1 MAHDTHTRL
10 DGSCHRG
17 ARVARVSFWR
27 AAIGVNQTKAALFI
41 YNGYIPLRTAVGNF
55 IAAAPA
61 IGVRS
66 SLGPED
72 PSLQILQKLRPT
84 TIL

>member
-1 MAHDTHTRL
+1 MILTPGLTGLVIAVLVLHVFPL
-10 DGSCHRG
+10 
-17 ARVARVSFWR
+17 ARC
-27 AAIGVNQTKAALFI
+27 IGVNQTKAALFI
-41 YNGYIPLRTAVGNF
+41 YNGYIPLRTAVGTF